1 MNRTSP
7 DLTTLLSLLAG
18 NAERFMNVFRG
29 GPVGQALNWLTHL
42 TRANSRRGARRNI
55 MAHYDLGNAFFEA
68 WLDPSMTYSAAR
80 FDLAEGLEQ
89 AQHAK
94 YRALAD
100 RVALKPG
107 ERVLEIGCGWGGFA
121 EIAAR
126 EYGAHVTAITI
137 SDEQLVYTRA
147 RMQRLGLNDQVEVQ
161 RLDYRD
167 VSGRFDKIAS
177 IEMFEAVGE
186 ENWSTFFAKIGQALK
201 PGGRAAMQVI
211 TVRDDL
217 FDGYRGRVDFIQRYI
232 FPGGKLPSLARLRDE
247 GDKVGLAQGETR
259 VVRGEL
265 RADLG

>member
-1 MNRTSP
+1 MTDTEYAPMDMRRSLQPVGRTFAASQTATPAAILAMKGLPASTRAILLAITNIADGSLILVLPDGRRLRFGDADGPCATMQIHSHRFAKRVLAEGESALPRDGSRMNGTSP

-107 ERVLEIGCGWGGFA
+107 ERVLE
-121 EIAAR
+121 R
-126 EYGAHVTAITI
+126 RLRLGAVWPK
-137 SDEQLVYTRA
+137 SRRGNMA
-147 RMQRLGLNDQVEVQ
+147 RMLRQ
-161 RLDYRD
+161 
-167 VSGRFDKIAS
+167 SPSATS
-177 IEMFEAVGE
+177 
-186 ENWSTFFAKIGQALK
+186 NWSTPA
-201 PGGRAAMQVI
+201 RACSVWA
-211 TVRDDL
+211 
-217 FDGYRGRVDFIQRYI
+217 
-232 FPGGKLPSLARLRDE
+232 
-247 GDKVGLAQGETR
+247 
-259 VVRGEL
+259 
-265 RADLG
+265 